1 MISFLRATGTKTKDG
16 GSPQGYARARG
27 GGRSGGQ
34 AAPAGRA
41 RGAEAQD
48 DVVAAQVRSPTQVRA
63 SEAAVRRTNRRAS
76 ASVAST
82 IASFSTCAAA
92 ELSVRCGHLPSLSA
106 LITSAALT
114 THTSTLT
121 LSICEHWQ
129 LREEDRLRQERS
141 RGGDRGRERDLDRA
155 LRRAQE
161 AQERER
167 ERERGVGGGS
177 GAKEKYH
184 DDGGRERGVARARGG
199 GRGVPLSKGSL
210 REGSRAPGDGGV
222 GGLESYE
229 DDDHLAAV
237 RASDDTRVC
246 VCVRARAS
254 LPLSLSLTLTHS
266 LTLSLSLS
274 HTHTHTLSLS
284 ASLPPT
290 LCVCTRVRERSRS
303 AVCAWACVGALRVRV
318 RVHTL

>member
-1 MISFLRATGTKTKDG
+1 M
-16 GSPQGYARARG
+16 
-27 GGRSGGQ
+27 
-34 AAPAGRA
+34 
-41 RGAEAQD
+41 
-48 DVVAAQVRSPTQVRA
+48 AAQVRSPTQVRA

-141 RGGDRGRERDLDRA
+141 RGGDRGRERDRDRA

-246 VCVRARAS
+246 VCVCARAS

-266 LTLSLSLS
+266 LSLTHSLTHSLS
-274 HTHTHTLSLS
+274 HTHTHSLS
-284 ASLPPT
+284 RSLCLSP
-290 LCVCTRVRERSRS
+290 SNS
-303 AVCAWACVGALRVRV
+303 V
-318 RVHTL
+318 RVHARA